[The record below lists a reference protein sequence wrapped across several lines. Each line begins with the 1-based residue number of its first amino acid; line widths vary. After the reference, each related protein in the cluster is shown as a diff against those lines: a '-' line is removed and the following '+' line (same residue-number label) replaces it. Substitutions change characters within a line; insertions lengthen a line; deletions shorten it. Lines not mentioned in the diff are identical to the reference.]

1 MEQTYEI
8 LKQAVETAR
17 TELKTAEEKITAQR
31 PDTLYLFSDKPV
43 TRWNCK
49 NVFNNVKAVGAA
61 TYKLKLSVKCE
72 CFNENEYCCH
82 RECYHYADNLNY
94 LDARGRF
101 LRAEDRLA
109 AFKQS
114 GKSENVR

>member
-8 LKQAVETAR
+8 LKQTVETVR
-17 TELKTAEEKITAQR
+17 TELKTAEEKITANQ
-31 PDTLYLFSDKPV
+31 DTLDLFSDKPV
-43 TRWNCK
+43 TILNCK
-49 NVFNNVKAVGAA
+49 NVFNKVKVGA
-61 TYKLKLSVKCE
+61 TTEDIQFTVNCE
-72 CFNENEYCCH
+72 CFNENEDCCH
-82 RECYHYADNLNY
+82 RKCDHHADNLNY

-101 LRAEDRLA
+101 LRAKDRLA